1 MIDIKV
7 GANSSITDCLVANP
21 IKDFDKNGLLKFKAV
36 WIATTPPIKNDK
48 IGLKKIIIQLV

>member
-21 IKDFDKNGLLKFKAV
+21 IKDFDKKEIFMMQITQALRISSGVHLILYN
-36 WIATTPPIKNDK
+36 I
-48 IGLKKIIIQLV
+48 